1 MGTPWMHHTSS
12 FIAPPGRRNLPNKA
26 LQILNRLGNGKL
38 PSRRFGLALG
48 ELRIALSG
56 HGLELRTV
64 PTPAILP
71 CLLIVV
77 DRRGVL
83 QRLRKVVRRNAQT
96 RTYRERSVKT
106 DQDVECEGDN
116 EFYFFQS
123 LDTDPDVEAIWEQT
137 PALLYQLDGRVHKY
151 TPDFFVIRRDTA
163 RPVLY
168 DVKPGNFDEPLAAR
182 LRSQT
187 TTATKRA
194 IVAQQAATL
203 QTIRAIYQR
212 FGLDFIVRF
221 AEEIKRQPRFDNVD
235 DLYRFRF
242 CRVSPEKRSRVWNR
256 ILVNHSTTARD
267 LMDEGLIAL
276 EPDFLTMVS
285 RGDLRVDLDHP
296 IGADSLVTL
305 GPVRG

>member
-1 MGTPWMHHTSS
+1 VGTPSMNHISP
-12 FIAPPGRRNLPNKA
+12 FVALPGRRSLPNES

-38 PSRRFGLALG
+38 PASRLGLALG
-48 ELRIALSG
+48 ELRVSLSR

-71 CLLIVV
+71 CLLMVV
-77 DRRGVL
+77 DPRGVL
-83 QRLRKVVRRNAQT
+83 QRLRRVVRRNAQT

-106 DQDVECEGDN
+106 DEDVECEGDN

-123 LDTDPDVEAIWEQT
+123 LDTDPDVEAMWEQT
-137 PALLYQLDGRVHKY
+137 PALLYELEGRIHKY
-151 TPDFFVIRRDTA
+151 TPDFFVTRRDTA
-163 RPVLY
+163 RPILY
-168 DVKPGNFDEPLAAR
+168 EVKPGNFEEPLAAR

-187 TTATKRA
+187 TMSVKRA
-194 IVAQQAATL
+194 MLAQQAARL
-203 QTIRAIYQR
+203 ETIRALYQR

-242 CRVSPEKRSRVWNR
+242 CWVPANKRSRVMSR
-256 ILVNHSTTARD
+256 IFVNHATTARD
-267 LMDEGLIAL
+267 LIDDGLIAF
-276 EPDFLTMVS
+276 EPDFLTMIA

-305 GPVRG
+305 GPVRA